1 VNIKLSDATAAE
13 LARRPIEYDTGFTLL
28 PGKYKIKFLARD
40 DETGRIGT
48 YETTFVIPN
57 LNKEVTHIPISS
69 VVLSS
74 QRVDL
79 KDALYNAE
87 KNKQRAKEEDVNP
100 LVQNGQKLIPSVTR
114 VFRQNQNMYVYLQAY
129 EQGVPAIQPL
139 VAFVSFYQEGTKAF
153 ETRPMEITQGLNTR
167 LQTMAFSF
175 SIPLNQVPPGEYE
188 CQISVLNPAGQK
200 AAFWQAQ
207 VKVVP

>member
-1 VNIKLSDATAAE
+1 
-13 LARRPIEYDTGFTLL
+13 
-28 PGKYKIKFLARD
+28 
-40 DETGRIGT
+40 
-48 YETTFVIPN
+48 
-57 LNKEVTHIPISS
+57 
-69 VVLSS
+69 
-74 QRVDL
+74 
-79 KDALYNAE
+79 
-87 KNKQRAKEEDVNP
+87 
-100 LVQNGQKLIPSVTR
+100 
-114 VFRQNQNMYVYLQAY
+114 
-129 EQGVPAIQPL
+129 
-139 VAFVSFYQEGTKAF
+139 VSFYQEGTKAF